1 MSDAQT
7 LVGASLEAIQDHY
20 DLSNAFYKLWLDD
33 RMIYS
38 GAYYKTGNETLEEAQ
53 VNKLDH
59 HLQMARTQG
68 ARRLL
73 DIGCGWGAI
82 LKRATEDYG
91 AEHAVG
97 LTLSDAQAQYVR
109 SLGLPKVEVKVE
121 NWQNHE
127 PTEPYDSVISIG
139 AFEHFAHIEYSE
151 SEKVQAY
158 AKFFERCQDKF
169 LKPNGYLSLQ
179 TFAYGS
185 VQKRADM
192 VNTEATKFLATEIF
206 KETDPPHLL
215 NIIEA
220 IQGKFEIVNLMNDR
234 LGYAETLREWMKRLD
249 INAEASVKL
258 VGEEEFLRYK
268 KYLQYSFIGFKT
280 GNLDLYRITLR
291 RLDKP
296 WKKKGP

>member
-1 MSDAQT
+1 MS
-7 LVGASLEAIQDHY
+7 
-20 DLSNAFYKLWLDD
+20 N
-33 RMIYS
+33 
-38 GAYYKTGNETLEEAQ
+38 
-53 VNKLDH
+53 
-59 HLQMARTQG
+59 
-68 ARRLL
+68 
-73 DIGCGWGAI
+73 
-82 LKRATEDYG
+82 
-91 AEHAVG
+91 
-97 LTLSDAQAQYVR
+97 AQAQHIR
-109 SLGLPKVEVKVE
+109 SLNLPNVKVRVE
-121 NWQNHE
+121 NWQDHD
-127 PTEPYDSVISIG
+127 PVEPYDSIISIG

-151 SEKVQAY
+151 EEKVRAY
-158 AKFFERCQDKF
+158 AKFFERCQDKL

-192 VNTEATKFLATEIF
+192 VNTEATKFLASEIF
-206 KETDPPHLL
+206 KETDPPHLS

-249 INAEASVKL
+249 ANREEAVRL
-258 VGEEEFLRYK
+258 VGEEEVLRYK

-296 WKKKGP
+296 WKKKGN